1 MGKRSE
7 RNISSLAF
15 PNSVINSVKKY
26 KNRILRINGLVA
38 RLNPK
43 NEMRSVGLL
52 GFMILTSE
60 YSYSSIV
67 WASGVCNVKLY
78 YFFKSEPNLG
88 SILLPVYSTLIQIQ
102 PELTTMKQT
111 IFQVDAFTD
120 RPFKGNPAAVC
131 VLTSSQEDEWMQSV
145 AQEMNLSETAF
156 LLKQDRSYSLRWFTP
171 TTEVPLCGHATLASA
186 HVLWT
191 EGYASTGQAIQFE
204 TKSGTLTAK
213 YQDDW
218 IELDFPV
225 SRSLD
230 IPPIT
235 KLGDALG
242 APLKTVLYN
251 SLGYLV
257 EVVTPELVE
266 QLQPN
271 ITLLKQ
277 LPLANVIV
285 TSRGRSDSEYDF
297 VSRFFA
303 PGLGIDE
310 DPVTGAAHCCL
321 ASYWRDRLQQDRF
334 LAYQAS
340 ARGGTVKID
349 YDGGERVRLQGQAI
363 TVMRG
368 DLL

>member
-1 MGKRSE
+1 MGQT
-7 RNISSLAF
+7 
-15 PNSVINSVKKY
+15 VI
-26 KNRILRINGLVA
+26 
-38 RLNPK
+38 
-43 NEMRSVGLL
+43 
-52 GFMILTSE
+52 
-60 YSYSSIV
+60 
-67 WASGVCNVKLY
+67 
-78 YFFKSEPNLG
+78 
-88 SILLPVYSTLIQIQ
+88 
-102 PELTTMKQT
+102 
-111 IFQVDAFTD
+111 QVDSFTKQKF
-120 RPFKGNPAAVC
+120 RGNPAAVC
-131 VLTSSQEDEWMQSV
+131 VLPLTQDEQWLQLV

-156 LLKQDRSYSLRWFTP
+156 LIKQEHQYQLRWFTP

-191 EGYASTGQAIQFE
+191 EGYVDPSQELKFE
-204 TKSGTLTAK
+204 TKSGILTAR

-218 IELDFPV
+218 IELNFPV
-225 SRSLD
+225 SRSQD

-242 APLKTVLYN
+242 VPIKTFSYN

-257 EVVTPELVE
+257 EVPEEEQVS

-271 ITLLKQ
+271 FTLLQQ
-277 LPLANVIV
+277 LPISNVIV
-285 TSRGRSDSEYDF
+285 TSKAADSSEFDF

-321 ASYWRDRLQQDRF
+321 APYWRDRLQKDQL

-340 ARGGTVKID
+340 RRGGVVKIN
-349 YDGGERVRLQGQAI
+349 YDGGDRVALWGQAV

-368 DLL
+368 ELV